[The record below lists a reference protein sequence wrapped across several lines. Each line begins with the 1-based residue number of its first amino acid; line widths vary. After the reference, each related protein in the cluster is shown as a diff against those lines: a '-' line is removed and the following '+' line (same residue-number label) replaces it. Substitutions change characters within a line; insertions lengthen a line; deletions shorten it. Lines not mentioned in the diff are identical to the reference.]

1 MEINLDN
8 LIYIII
14 IVNKNVQTYIV
25 DPKEI
30 LITFLECDT
39 LLYLN

>member
-8 LIYIII
+8 LIYIIT
-14 IVNKNVQTYIV
+14 IVNKNLQTYIV
-25 DPKEI
+25 EPKEV
-30 LITFLECDT
+30 LITFLACDT